1 MTETVERTAGMVRG
15 TPEWQLDNQYEAETA
30 AEWAR
35 QNAPEEEPINLLNRK
50 DYDTLIS
57 AWAALENVKAEFGLM
72 ETNFAKA
79 MEKIPNTP
87 ESDRLASIFN
97 QLSDLM
103 LEVTA
108 IRQRLRK
115 EAHNAWSERRFAG

>member
-1 MTETVERTAGMVRG
+1 MTAIVEKTAGMVRG

-30 AEWAR
+30 AEWER
-35 QNAPEEEPINLLNRK
+35 QNAEAEPINLLNRK

-87 ESDRLASIFN
+87 ESDRLASVFD

-108 IRQRLRK
+108 IRQRVRK
-115 EAHNAWSERRFAG
+115 EAHNAWAERRFAG

>member
-1 MTETVERTAGMVRG
+1 MTVIVERTAGMVRG

-30 AEWAR
+30 AEWER

-72 ETNFAKA
+72 ETEFAKV
-79 MEKIPNTP
+79 MEKIPNSP
-87 ESDRLASIFN
+87 ESDRLASVFD
-97 QLSDLM
+97 QMADLM

-108 IRQRLRK
+108 IRQRLRN
-115 EAHNAWSERRFAG
+115 EAHKAWKERRFAG